1 MYTKPSI
8 SDLLRAVIV
17 AMNREIA
24 PDLSSSRSKVAL
36 LMAQTLLQG
45 AIQRLQAEPATIAAE
60 HNEMTALYR
69 TLAQTLGE
77 CTGEAAERVR
87 QRSLTLGA
95 LPDVPAPYPA
105 SELAEL
111 HHKLSEGLIGTL
123 DDLDGMLRA
132 GEARA
137 QAALDQ
143 VRQHLMVRTARD
155 FQTQMVN
162 PGSLVGRD

>member
-8 SDLLRAVIV
+8 ADSIRAVIV

-24 PDLSSSRSKVAL
+24 PDLTSSRSKVAL

-45 AIQRLQAEPATIAAE
+45 AIQRLQAEPAIVAAE
-60 HNEMTALYR
+60 HNEMAALYR
-69 TLAQTLGE
+69 NLAATLGD
-77 CTGEAAERVR
+77 CPGEAAERVR
-87 QRSLTLGA
+87 QRSASLGA
-95 LPDVPAPYPA
+95 FPDVPAPYPA
-105 SELAEL
+105 GELAEL

-123 DDLDGMLRA
+123 DDLDGLLQS
-132 GEARA
+132 GETRA

-143 VRQHLMVRTARD
+143 VRAHLMVRTARD